1 MTEMNTLNI
10 KDFENYS
17 KNHTKEILPIL
28 DELAQYTNKNTKL
41 PQMMVGKLEGKF
53 LQLICCLTNAKTIV
67 EVGTFTGYSTLC
79 IASSLSEKS
88 HLYTMDISKKTSQI
102 AYDFA
107 KKAGLDSKITFMVGN
122 AKEMF
127 NEFNKTVDL
136 VFIDADK
143 CSYDTYYEIA
153 LKKLKSGGFILLDNM
168 LWSGEVL
175 NPKTE
180 DAIAL
185 DTLNKKILNDD
196 RVENF
201 LLPLRDGIQIVQK
214 L

>member
-1 MTEMNTLNI
+1 MAEMNTLNI
-10 KDFENYS
+10 QHLENYS

-28 DELAQYTNKNTKL
+28 EELSEYTNENTYL

-53 LQLICCLTNAKTIV
+53 LQLICCLTGAKTIV
-67 EVGTFTGYSTLC
+67 EIGTFTGYSSLC
-79 IASSLSEKS
+79 IASSLSAKS
-88 HLYTMDISKKTSQI
+88 HLYTMDCNKKTSQI

-107 KKAGLDSKITFMVGN
+107 QKAKLDSKITFMVGK
-122 AKEMF
+122 ASEMF
-127 NEFNKTVDL
+127 EDFNKTVDL

-143 CSYDTYYEIA
+143 TSYDTYYEIA
-153 LKKLKSGGFILLDNM
+153 LKKLKPGGFILLDNM
-168 LWSGEVL
+168 LWSGEVID
-175 NPKTE
+175 PKSE

-185 DTLNKKILNDD
+185 DNLNKKILKDE